1 MARLYCW
8 DPVWALRAAKRRPR
22 GAKRPCAKP
31 AKSIDSGTYLRF
43 KRHSPLETNTILRDH
58 SHDTADD
65 NGICTHCGQVLV
77 PPAPSYG
84 NKGANSA
91 GVVVTLLLHV
101 LLVLWFV
108 FFPDK
113 EETTAPPPSGSD
125 ITYIKELPGKP
136 KQKDLPKEVVKP
148 VNQPVK
154 RRPEVVQVER
164 LKDTITLPDE
174 KPVEPPPPAPEPPKP
189 EKIDPAEDM
198 SARIA
203 ARQRARGQ
211 DSAQQQ
217 GESEADRGNRIARE
231 NIAAANGA
239 SRGDDRNE
247 TGGVFTIANKSM
259 TGARVKFRGWNPNFK
274 RRWLQEVE
282 VELGSERDIETAIV
296 KKMIELIRKEKTGDF
311 DWDSHRLQRVVKMSA
326 RVEDTAE
333 LEAFL
338 YKEMFPGYKEPRGR

>member
-1 MARLYCW
+1 MHA
-8 DPVWALRAAKRRPR
+8 
-22 GAKRPCAKP
+22 
-31 AKSIDSGTYLRF
+31 
-43 KRHSPLETNTILRDH
+43 
-58 SHDTADD
+58 
-65 NGICTHCGQVLV
+65 
-77 PPAPSYG
+77 APSYG
-84 NKGANSA
+84 DKRVYPPGL
-91 GVVVTLLLHV
+91 VVTVLLHV
-101 LLVLWFV
+101 LLVLWFI
-108 FFPDK
+108 FHPEK
-113 EETTAPPPSGSD
+113 EETTAPPPSGAD

-136 KQKDLPKEVVKP
+136 KQKDLPREVVKP
-148 VNQPVK
+148 VKKPVK
-154 RRPEVVQVER
+154 RRQEVVPIER

-174 KPVEPPPPAPEPPKP
+174 KPVERPEPAPEPPKP

-274 RRWLQEVE
+274 RRWLQEVD

-311 DWDSHRLQRVVKMSA
+311 EWDSHRLQRVVTMSA
-326 RVEDTAE
+326 RVQDTAE
-333 LEAFL
+333 LQAFL
-338 YKEMFPGYKEPRGR
+338 FKEMFPEYRPARAR

>member
-1 MARLYCW
+1 
-8 DPVWALRAAKRRPR
+8 
-22 GAKRPCAKP
+22 
-31 AKSIDSGTYLRF
+31 
-43 KRHSPLETNTILRDH
+43 LRDH
-58 SHDTADD
+58 SHHFPEDSSTCAQ
-65 NGICTHCGQVLV
+65 CGQALV
-77 PPAPSYG
+77 QPEPSYG
-84 NKGANSA
+84 KQRVSPA
-91 GVVVTLLLHV
+91 GLAVTVLLHV
-101 LLVLWFV
+101 LLLALYFLR
-108 FFPDK
+108 PQ
-113 EETTAPPPSGSD
+113 EEKTAPPPSGTD

-148 VNQPVK
+148 KKPVK
-154 RRPEVVQVER
+154 QRQPEVVKMTR
-164 LKDTITLPDE
+164 LKDTITMPDE
-174 KPVEPPPPAPEPPKP
+174 KPVKQPEPKPEPPKP

-211 DSAQQQ
+211 DTVQEQ
-217 GESEADRGNRIARE
+217 GESEAERGNRVARE

-247 TGGVFTIANKSM
+247 TGGVFTIANKTF

-282 VELGSERDIETAIV
+282 VELGGERDIETAIV

-326 RVEDTAE
+326 RVEDTAA

-338 YKEMFPGYKEPRGR
+338 YKEMFPGYKEPRAR

>member
-1 MARLYCW
+1 M
-8 DPVWALRAAKRRPR
+8 
-22 GAKRPCAKP
+22 RPCAKRT
-31 AKSIDSGTYLRF
+31 KSIDSGTYARSN
-43 KRHSPLETNTILRDH
+43 RHSPLETNTILRDH
-58 SHDTADD
+58 SHDSPEAA
-65 NGICTHCGQVLV
+65 GYCAECGRTLA
-77 PPAPSYG
+77 PAAPSYG
-84 NKGANSA
+84 DKRVNSA
-91 GVVVTLLLHV
+91 GLVVTVLLHLLLV
-101 LLVLWFV
+101 ALY
-108 FFPDK
+108 FFREQ
-113 EETTAPPPSGSD
+113 EEKTAPPPSGTD

-136 KQKDLPKEVVKP
+136 KQKDLPKDVVKP
-148 VNQPVK
+148 VKKPVK
-154 RRPEVVQVER
+154 QRKPEVVKIER

-174 KPVEPPPPAPEPPKP
+174 KPVKEEPPPPEPPKP

-211 DSAQQQ
+211 DSSQQQ

-247 TGGVFTIANKSM
+247 TGGVFTITNKSF

-274 RRWLQEVE
+274 RRWLQEVD
-282 VELGSERDIETAIV
+282 VELGAERDIETAIV

-326 RVEDTAE
+326 RVEDTAA

-338 YKEMFPGYKEPRGR
+338 YKEMFPGYKEPRAR

>member
-1 MARLYCW
+1 M
-8 DPVWALRAAKRRPR
+8 
-22 GAKRPCAKP
+22 CA
-31 AKSIDSGTYLRF
+31 
-43 KRHSPLETNTILRDH
+43 
-58 SHDTADD
+58 
-65 NGICTHCGQVLV
+65 HCGQVRAA
-77 PPAPSYG
+77 PAPSYG
-84 NKGANSA
+84 ERRVRPA
-91 GVVVTLLLHV
+91 GLAVTVLLHL
-101 LLVLWFV
+101 LLVLLYV
-108 FFPDK
+108 FRPQDEK
-113 EETTAPPPSGSD
+113 TAPPPSGTD

-136 KQKDLPKEVVKP
+136 KQKDLPQTAVKP
-148 VNQPVK
+148 PKPVK
-154 RRPEVVQVER
+154 RKQEVVIIER

-174 KPVEPPPPAPEPPKP
+174 KPVEKLAPAPPKP
-189 EKIDPAEDM
+189 EPIDPAEDM

-203 ARQRARGQ
+203 ARQKARGQ

-247 TGGVFTIANKSM
+247 TGGVFTIANKSF

-274 RRWLQEVE
+274 RRWLQEVD

-326 RVEDTAE
+326 RPADTAE
-333 LEAFL
+333 LQAFL
-338 YKEMFPGYKEPRGR
+338 YKEMFPGYREPPAR